1 MDARV
6 PVGYSTCP
14 HDCPS
19 TCALEVELLDER
31 RIGRVRGAKDN
42 SYTAGVICAKV
53 ARYAERVHH
62 PDRLMHPL
70 RRKGAKGSGEFER
83 VSWDDALDITA
94 EAMLKAEAE
103 HGSEAVWPYYYA
115 GTMGLLMRD
124 GIDRLRYAKRYSEQ
138 VDTICSSISYAAWIA
153 GHGKLRGVDPREM
166 AKSDLVIIWGTNPV
180 NTQVNVMTHAVK
192 ARKARGAKIAVI
204 DIYRNGTVE
213 QADIGLC
220 LKPGT
225 DAALACAIMHVLF
238 RDGHADWDYL
248 EKYSDRPR
256 DLERHLA
263 SRTPE
268 WASAITGLTVKEIE
282 DFAKLIGT
290 TPRTFFRLGFGFTRS
305 RNGCVSMHAATCIP
319 VVTGAWQNEGGGAF
333 HSNGSIY
340 HINKTLIEGLDVR
353 DTSIRRLDMSQIGR
367 VLTGDE
373 KALRHG
379 PPVTAIFMQNVNPV
393 TVAPEQRKVK
403 AGLARDDLFVT
414 VHEQFMTETAK
425 WAEVV
430 LPATMFL
437 EHDDIYQGGGHQYL
451 GFGPKLIDVPGE
463 CRSNHDVVCALAK
476 RLGAEHEGFDLSA
489 REIIDRTL
497 EASGWGSLAELE
509 EARWIDCQPPFEKA
523 HFVAGVGHK
532 DGKFHFAPDWANV
545 PFRGDFPAGPVDQ
558 VPEFPDHWEIIEA
571 ADDAHPFRLATS
583 PARGYLNTS
592 FTETPTS
599 REREGVPAALIHPRD
614 LEALGLANGAAIR
627 MGNQR
632 GEIRL
637 DAKAFDG
644 LKRGV
649 VIVESIAPN
658 GDFRGGEGINTLTGA
673 ADVAPIGGAAFH
685 DNRVWIR
692 ADR

>member
-31 RIGRVRGAKDN
+31 RIGRVRGAKDHT
-42 SYTAGVICAKV
+42 YTAGVICAKV

-192 ARKARGAKIAVI
+192 ARKERGAKIAVI

-333 HSNGSIY
+333 HSNSSIY

-403 AGLARDDLFVT
+403 AGFAR
-414 VHEQFMTETAK
+414 
-425 WAEVV
+425 
-430 LPATMFL
+430 
-437 EHDDIYQGGGHQYL
+437 
-451 GFGPKLIDVPGE
+451 
-463 CRSNHDVVCALAK
+463 
-476 RLGAEHEGFDLSA
+476 
-489 REIIDRTL
+489 
-497 EASGWGSLAELE
+497 
-509 EARWIDCQPPFEKA
+509 
-523 HFVAGVGHK
+523 
-532 DGKFHFAPDWANV
+532 
-545 PFRGDFPAGPVDQ
+545 
-558 VPEFPDHWEIIEA
+558 
-571 ADDAHPFRLATS
+571 
-583 PARGYLNTS
+583 
-592 FTETPTS
+592 
-599 REREGVPAALIHPRD
+599 
-614 LEALGLANGAAIR
+614 
-627 MGNQR
+627 
-632 GEIRL
+632 
-637 DAKAFDG
+637 
-644 LKRGV
+644 
-649 VIVESIAPN
+649 
-658 GDFRGGEGINTLTGA
+658 
-673 ADVAPIGGAAFH
+673 
-685 DNRVWIR
+685 
-692 ADR
+692 